1 MLTAEKEASEYF
13 EAVAKGRDGKQA
25 ANWVITNLFAVLEQA
40 GPQHRRLADLGGGLG
55 KLLDL
60 MADGTISGRIA
71 KEVFEIMAE
80 TGGDP
85 AAIIEA
91 KGLRQITD
99 AGAIEAAVAKVI
111 ADNPSRSSSSGRQ
124 REGAGLAGRPGDEGD
139 PGQGEP
145 RPGQPAAA
153 TEAGSGENGV
163 HGLRRRCAPGVPTYE
178 KRLTSTRSLH
188 QAFTT

>member
-1 MLTAEKEASEYF
+1 M
-13 EAVAKGRDGKQA
+13 
-25 ANWVITNLFAVLEQA
+25 ITNLFAVLNKQGRE
-40 GPQHRRLADLGGGLG
+40 HRQLADLGGALG

-60 MADGTISGRIA
+60 MADGTISGRLA

-80 TGGDP
+80 TGDDP

-111 ADNPSRSSSSGRQ
+111 ADNPDPGRAVPRRQ

-139 PGQGEP
+139 RRQ
-145 RPGQPAAA
+145 GQPGAGQRAAA
-153 TEAGSGENGV
+153 PELDIVKKPCS
-163 HGLRRRCAPGVPTYE
+163 
-178 KRLTSTRSLH
+178 
-188 QAFTT
+188 